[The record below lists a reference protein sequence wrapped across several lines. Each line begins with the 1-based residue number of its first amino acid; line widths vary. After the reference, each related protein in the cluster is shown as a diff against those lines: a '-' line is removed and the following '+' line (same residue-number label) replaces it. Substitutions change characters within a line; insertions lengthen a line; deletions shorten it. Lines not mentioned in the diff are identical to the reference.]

1 MIINAAASL
10 THIDQFFRVYQQ
22 GYLVVTI
29 YAAFP
34 ACGAKICATD
44 LCVRFDMFRLQT
56 VCVKDRIKTNDKKGV
71 VHNG

>member
-10 THIDQFFRVYQQ
+10 THIDQFFRVYQRES
-22 GYLVVTI
+22 LLII

-56 VCVKDRIKTNDKKGV
+56 VCVKDRIKTDDKKGV